1 MLMLTA
7 AGSQADRPVAVQGPI
22 IAETSDR
29 AGPRRLDH
37 RAHRHYACAVA
48 PKPSPQLAHP
58 QNDLIWTVADVT
70 ELDLVTAHIGG
81 SRDLRCLHLVT
92 SRGGFIAAMSVSGR
106 LAGFQAARRNDRGL
120 PGIYRAAPAM
130 YAATIYVAC
139 RSKDARARS

>member
-1 MLMLTA
+1 MAPRMAPGRACRRGHRQRGDTRTA
-7 AGSQADRPVAVQGPI
+7 QKVRVCASQSEPADAAEVVQ
-22 IAETSDR
+22 
-29 AGPRRLDH
+29 
-37 RAHRHYACAVA
+37 
-48 PKPSPQLAHP
+48 
-58 QNDLIWTVADVT
+58 
-70 ELDLVTAHIGG
+70 IGG

-139 RSKDARARS
+139 RSKDAR